1 MMSTQSVKS
10 CTVTTELPPKN
21 IFYKNYQTGTLQFGL
36 VCGLYIIYSENFN
49 IFLVFTFCYS
59 NWILY
64 SREAVCCGTF
74 FRGKFNEI
82 MIDPRFIRP
91 CKSRLA
97 TCKLQAGTKK
107 SENDGCEAATTKL
120 YSDSS
125 SDSGYDD
132 CSNQGAPLTDNS
144 FKKDQVSIDMLHRQI
159 PKVN

>member
-1 MMSTQSVKS
+1 MASYVVYTSYILKISIFSWSLPFVIL
-10 CTVTTELPPKN
+10 TEY
-21 IFYKNYQTGTLQFGL
+21 FF
-36 VCGLYIIYSENFN
+36 
-49 IFLVFTFCYS
+49 
-59 NWILY
+59 